1 MLGDRGDPDW
11 LAESSLFAGDSSL
24 TYVLIAGL
32 GVTNGLLAGVIGYV
46 LDHTVL
52 NLHTAVWSFLIAWA
66 ATTAYLSYKR
76 VASGV
81 LATGL
86 YFLSVFVLLQPIAI
100 FGPILIGA
108 SGLSG
113 YERTRVLIE
122 GWSGILVWGVSAG
135 VVALCITFVRRLL
148 LRRAR
153 RIRRE
158 RQRMA
163 VIFDD

>member
-1 MLGDRGDPDW
+1 MPDDRDDPDW
-11 LAESSLFAGDSSL
+11 LARSSLFTGGSSL

-46 LDHTVL
+46 VDQTVL

-86 YFLSVFVLLQPIAI
+86 YFFVGFVLLQPIVI
-100 FGPILIGA
+100 FGPVLAEA

-113 YERTRVLIE
+113 YERTRALIE
-122 GWSGILVWGVSAG
+122 GWSGIFVWGLSAG
-135 VVALCITFVRRLL
+135 VVALCTTFVRRLL

-153 RIRRE
+153 RVRRE
-158 RQRMA
+158 RRRRDI
-163 VIFDD
+163 VFDD

>member
-1 MLGDRGDPDW
+1 MSNRGTPEW
-11 LAESSLFAGDSSL
+11 LTRSSLFTGDSSL

-32 GVTNGLLAGVIGYV
+32 GVMNGLLAGVIGYA
-46 LDHTVL
+46 LDQTVL
-52 NLHTAVWSFLIAWA
+52 NLHTTVWSFLIAWA

-86 YFLSVFVLLQPIAI
+86 YFLLVFVLLQPVAV
-100 FGPILIGA
+100 FGPILAAG

-113 YERTRVLIE
+113 YERTRALIE
-122 GWSGILVWGVSAG
+122 GWNGILVWGVVTGA
-135 VVALCITFVRRLL
+135 VALCTTFVRRLL

-153 RIRRE
+153 RVRGRR
-158 RQRMA
+158 RRD
-163 VIFDD
+163 VTFDD